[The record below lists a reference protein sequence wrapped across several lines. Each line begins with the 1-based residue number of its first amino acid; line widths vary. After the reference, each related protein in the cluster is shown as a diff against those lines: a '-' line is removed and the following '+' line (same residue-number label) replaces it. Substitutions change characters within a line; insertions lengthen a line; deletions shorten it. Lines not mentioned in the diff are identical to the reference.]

1 MDQMKTVYL
10 AKMIAQE
17 PMGQGFPEGQRCFG
31 GVWPGVTHLS
41 RQCRETRQS
50 RHGEASDL

>member
-1 MDQMKTVYL
+1 MKTLYL

-31 GVWPGVTHLS
+31 GVWSGVTHCPDNVAKRGS
-41 RQCRETRQS
+41 RAMERLQIYE
-50 RHGEASDL
+50 